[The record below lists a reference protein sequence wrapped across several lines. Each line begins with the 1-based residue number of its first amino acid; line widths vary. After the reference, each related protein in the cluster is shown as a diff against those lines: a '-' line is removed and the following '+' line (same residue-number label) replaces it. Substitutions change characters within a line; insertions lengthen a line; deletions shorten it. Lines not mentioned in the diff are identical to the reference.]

1 MSKRDYYEVL
11 GVPKNADDNEIKKA
25 FRNLA
30 RKYHPDVNKGEEAA
44 EKFKEINEAYQILSD
59 RQKRDAYD
67 QYGHAGIDPNAF
79 GGFGGGFGGFSGG
92 GFGDIFGDILS
103 DFFGGAG
110 PSSQRRGPRRG
121 SDLRYDLEISF
132 EEAVFGCK
140 KNITIEK
147 TVGCTSCGGTGSE
160 SGTGRKVCPNCK
172 GRGSVS
178 QAQGFFA
185 IQRPC
190 PQCQGEGEIVENPC
204 KTCRGTARI
213 RQSAKLEITI
223 PPGVETGSRLK
234 VAGEGEAGEKG
245 GPSGS
250 LYVFLTVGK
259 HDLFERIGDDIICEK
274 DITFPLASLGGE
286 IEVPTLKGI
295 VKIKIP
301 EGTQTGKIFRLRNY
315 GVKSLRGGQGDQLVK
330 IFVRTP
336 TELSS
341 KQRELLK
348 QLAEEDP
355 ESKATGIGSSK
366 TFLEKVKE
374 ALGG

>member
-1 MSKRDYYEVL
+1 M
-11 GVPKNADDNEIKKA
+11 
-25 FRNLA
+25 
-30 RKYHPDVNKGEEAA
+30 
-44 EKFKEINEAYQILSD
+44 
-59 RQKRDAYD
+59 
-67 QYGHAGIDPNAF
+67 
-79 GGFGGGFGGFSGG
+79 
-92 GFGDIFGDILS
+92 
-103 DFFGGAG
+103 
-110 PSSQRRGPRRG
+110 
-121 SDLRYDLEISF
+121 
-132 EEAVFGCK
+132 
-140 KNITIEK
+140 T
-147 TVGCTSCGGTGSE
+147 
-160 SGTGRKVCPNCK
+160 
-172 GRGSVS
+172 
-178 QAQGFFA
+178 
-185 IQRPC
+185 
-190 PQCQGEGEIVENPC
+190 
-204 KTCRGTARI
+204 
-213 RQSAKLEITI
+213 
-223 PPGVETGSRLK
+223 
-234 VAGEGEAGEKG
+234 GEGEAGEKG

-250 LYVFLTVGK
+250 LYVFLSVGK

-336 TELSS
+336 TELNTRQ
-341 KQRELLK
+341 KELLK